1 MRWWWQLI
9 LGIIGLVILAMVVGT
24 VLLSLQDANKFKD
37 IIARKV
43 SEKTGRELTIAGN
56 FDLSISFSPS
66 LTADGVTFE
75 NAAWGS
81 RPEMLKLGHVEA
93 KVALFPI
100 LGGNLEIERLILD
113 DMDLLAETNEDGI
126 GNWVFGDRKTADD
139 GDDGDG
145 ELPVIEDLR
154 INNALLRYRDGWTG
168 ERHVVM
174 IARAEAGAGEA
185 SGGDFTLEGVWNNSP
200 IDANGTIGP
209 GDENVAVALF
219 NEMIGAK
226 TEITGTVGELDELEG
241 LALHVRVSGEKLS
254 DLNMIAGSFPAIG
267 PYSVQADL
275 RDGDGETYILE
286 NLRARIADSDLAG
299 RVELTPGERPRV
311 AADLTSALLDLDAL
325 LAKNEAQAAAPSTG
339 AEGETG
345 AADDQT
351 GDGATERLFP
361 DERLDFT
368 ALDEADAQVSLK
380 VGELRYGGLSLRD
393 AELGLEVEQGVL
405 RLEPVHARLGEGD
418 VVARLE
424 LQSRKARPR
433 LQIDVNLSEVSL
445 AVAKPLLDLSEIV
458 DGPLDLDVSLAG
470 EGRSAHEIAASLNGR
485 IDMVVGAGTIPN
497 AYVYLIATDLLRFI
511 VPGGEAG
518 DAARLNCFVARFDV
532 ADGVATNKALLFDI
546 ALTTTAGKGQ
556 IDLGRELADLTVV
569 PRPKDPALL
578 SLAIPVVIDGPLTDL
593 GYNLK
598 KEEAL
603 LGLAGAVLGTVLLGP
618 FGIFD

>member
-1 MRWWWQLI
+1 
-9 LGIIGLVILAMVVGT
+9 
-24 VLLSLQDANKFKD
+24 
-37 IIARKV
+37 
-43 SEKTGRELTIAGN
+43 
-56 FDLSISFSPS
+56 
-66 LTADGVTFE
+66 
-75 NAAWGS
+75 
-81 RPEMLKLGHVEA
+81 MLKLGHVEA

-154 INNALLRYRDGWTG
+154 INNALLRYRDGRTG

-209 GDENVAVALF
+209 GNENVAVALF

-254 DLNMIAGSFPAIG
+254 DLNTIAGSFPAIG

-339 AEGETG
+339 AEGEAG

-497 AYVYLIATDLLRFI
+497 AYVDLIATDLLRFI

>member
-66 LTADGVTFE
+66 LTAGDVTFE

-154 INNALLRYRDGWTG
+154 INNALLRYRDGRTG

-209 GDENVAVALF
+209 GNENVAVALF

-254 DLNMIAGSFPAIG
+254 DLNMIA
-267 PYSVQADL
+267 
-275 RDGDGETYILE
+275 
-286 NLRARIADSDLAG
+286 
-299 RVELTPGERPRV
+299 
-311 AADLTSALLDLDAL
+311 
-325 LAKNEAQAAAPSTG
+325 
-339 AEGETG
+339 
-345 AADDQT
+345 
-351 GDGATERLFP
+351 
-361 DERLDFT
+361 
-368 ALDEADAQVSLK
+368 
-380 VGELRYGGLSLRD
+380 
-393 AELGLEVEQGVL
+393 
-405 RLEPVHARLGEGD
+405 
-418 VVARLE
+418 
-424 LQSRKARPR
+424 
-433 LQIDVNLSEVSL
+433 
-445 AVAKPLLDLSEIV
+445 
-458 DGPLDLDVSLAG
+458 
-470 EGRSAHEIAASLNGR
+470 
-485 IDMVVGAGTIPN
+485 
-497 AYVYLIATDLLRFI
+497 
-511 VPGGEAG
+511 
-518 DAARLNCFVARFDV
+518 
-532 ADGVATNKALLFDI
+532 
-546 ALTTTAGKGQ
+546 
-556 IDLGRELADLTVV
+556 
-569 PRPKDPALL
+569 
-578 SLAIPVVIDGPLTDL
+578 
-593 GYNLK
+593 
-598 KEEAL
+598 
-603 LGLAGAVLGTVLLGP
+603 
-618 FGIFD
+618 